1 MVQTA
6 VSPPAH
12 LESTQ
17 PRGRGA
23 NYDEAKLTQMDDASG
38 STASVRAPKC
48 KKADEV
54 VLPGDDDIVA
64 GNSEPSSAEGEH
76 SDWAS
81 HLLWNSDSAC
91 AGPGDQ
97 RLLNR
102 RFDLSDEHA
111 STIGLP
117 ACGSTPYLQ
126 TDASLGIEKST
137 WGQGQWC
144 RWWFSEV
151 QQAEG
156 QNSQEL
162 PFPYLEV
169 NLPASVPLIQTDEG
183 ISVYPA
189 GSVTCWQAS
198 NDFPPI

>member
-1 MVQTA
+1 MT
-6 VSPPAH
+6 
-12 LESTQ
+12 
-17 PRGRGA
+17 
-23 NYDEAKLTQMDDASG
+23 AKLTQMDDASG
-38 STASVRAPKC
+38 STASVRARNARKLTRWC
-48 KKADEV
+48 FLATMTL
-54 VLPGDDDIVA
+54 LPAI
-64 GNSEPSSAEGEH
+64 PSQAQ
-76 SDWAS
+76 
-81 HLLWNSDSAC
+81 
-91 AGPGDQ
+91 Q
-97 RLLNR
+97 RV
-102 RFDLSDEHA
+102 SIQ
-111 STIGLP
+111 TGLP
-117 ACGSTPYLQ
+117 IYFGTQTLHVQGQAISAYLIVVSIYPMNTPPPWPAGLWLNTYLQ